1 MKNHRITSLLIL
13 ICMACLSGH
22 TLVFSNYSPLVPNE
36 KQLILNTYPN
46 TASIQSF
53 PFELSPSL
61 KRDIER
67 SVRFKLTDKFNMY
80 QIIDTHSDSK
90 IGTAIVCNYL
100 GKHQPITFLIKLT
113 KNGLYTE
120 SVSVLAYREDIG
132 GQIKHPLFLAQ
143 FKNKSLNDP
152 IQINHDIDGITGATL
167 SARST
172 TWATKSALAVA
183 GSIKK
188 LAMIPSATEEH
199 H

>member
-1 MKNHRITSLLIL
+1 M
-13 ICMACLSGH
+13 
-22 TLVFSNYSPLVPNE
+22 
-36 KQLILNTYPN
+36 
-46 TASIQSF
+46 
-53 PFELSPSL
+53 
-61 KRDIER
+61 
-67 SVRFKLTDKFNMY
+67 
-80 QIIDTHSDSK
+80 
-90 IGTAIVCNYL
+90 
-100 GKHQPITFLIKLT
+100 
-113 KNGLYTE
+113 
-120 SVSVLAYREDIG
+120 
-132 GQIKHPLFLAQ
+132 FLAQ

>member
-1 MKNHRITSLLIL
+1 
-13 ICMACLSGH
+13 MACLSGH

-36 KQLILNTYPN
+36 KQLILNTYSEN
-46 TASIQSF
+46 SSIQSF

-61 KRDIER
+61 KKDIER

-80 QIIDTHSDSK
+80 QILDTKSDSK
-90 IGTAIVCNYL
+90 IGTAIVCNYI